1 MNWIELHTDTVCSH
15 RLSFLTGEKIVL
27 LSARNGCAA
36 VACTDRNSI
45 VMKDFFDFNGD
56 GTVDF
61 GETVIGLGMLGAML
75 DEADREESRRFG
87 QDSDDDEWMNE
98 ED

>member
-1 MNWIELHTDTVCSH
+1 
-15 RLSFLTGEKIVL
+15 
-27 LSARNGCAA
+27 
-36 VACTDRNSI
+36 
-45 VMKDFFDFNGD
+45 MKDFFDFNGD

-87 QDSDDDEWMNE
+87 QDSDDDEWMDE